1 MRSMLNEPSKVTTF
15 YYANDIVVSGC
26 RSRAKSLMPPSRVC
40 CVYFINVLTY
50 HWCMTFIF
58 LIVL

>member
-1 MRSMLNEPSKVTTF
+1 VRSMLNEPSKVTTF
-15 YYANDIVVSGC
+15 YYANDIVVSGW
-26 RSRAKSLMPPSRVC
+26 SRAKSLMPPSRVC